1 MTTRNYRF
9 FLMMGLAG
17 GLSLAM
23 ACSDPSEDPVDCDSG
38 DANCVCTLDEDDS
51 ATDDCVDG
59 LSGDEGAACSCE
71 LIEEP
76 EPEAEAEPE
85 PEAEPPVNN
94 DPPPAFRFVMVED
107 LVANPSGDFPGADVD
122 AIGLIKST
130 GEEHFAQSFEEDTDI
145 DCEGNLAC
153 DANSLLGAPDAVD
166 PATGTCFGG
175 GQPDASIFTALNAGF
190 VIVQFSSVEAGDVT
204 IENGDSVHVYEVGG
218 TECGRFDDDAFRV
231 SVSVADA
238 ITGDF
243 KVMGEGGNGTNIV
256 PVSGL

>member
-9 FLMMGLAG
+9 FLMMGLMG

-23 ACSDPSEDPVDCDSG
+23 ACSDPSEDPVDCDPA

-51 ATDDCVDG
+51 VTDDCVDG
-59 LSGDEGAACSCE
+59 LSGDEDAACSCE

-76 EPEAEAEPE
+76 EPEAEAEPQPE
-85 PEAEPPVNN
+85 PEGEPEV
-94 DPPPAFRFVMVED
+94 PAFRFVLVED
-107 LVANPSGDFPGADVD
+107 LVVNPSGDFPGADVD

-130 GEEHFAQSFEEDTDI
+130 GEEHFAQAFEEDTDI

-175 GQPDASIFTALNAGF
+175 GAPDGSTFTALNAGF
-190 VIVQFSSVEAGDVT
+190 VIVQFSSVAAGDVT
-204 IENGDSVHVYEVGG
+204 IENGDSVHVYEVGR

-231 SVSVADA
+231 SVSVADDV
-238 ITGDF
+238 TGDF
-243 KVMGEGGNGTNIV
+243 KEMGEGGRGSNIV